1 MHRFA
6 FALLMLLVP
15 ACAAATADNAA
26 VERDYAER
34 RSTVEVT
41 AQGVVTAVLADDTG
55 PAGRHQRF
63 IIRLAGATQ
72 TVLIDN
78 NVDVGQR
85 VPVAPSD
92 DVTVHGEYIWNDQG
106 GLIHYTHHDPAPN
119 HEGGWIDRNGVRY
132 Q

>member
-1 MHRFA
+1 MRLA
-6 FALLMLLVP
+6 FALLVLLIP

-26 VERDYAER
+26 VERDYAEH

-41 AQGVVTAVLADDTG
+41 AQGIVTSVLADETG
-55 PAGRHQRF
+55 PSGRHQRF
-63 IIRLAGATQ
+63 IIRLAGSTQ

>member
-1 MHRFA
+1 MRRV
-6 FALLMLLVP
+6 ALALTILLVP
-15 ACAAATADNAA
+15 ACAAASADNAA
-26 VERDYAER
+26 IERDYADH

-41 AQGVVTAVLADDTG
+41 GQGVVTAVLADDTG
-55 PAGRHQRF
+55 PSGRHQRF

-85 VPVAPSD
+85 VPVSPTD
-92 DVTVHGEYIWNDQG
+92 EVIIHGEYVWNDQG
-106 GLIHYTHHDPAPN
+106 GLIHYTHHDPAPG
-119 HEGGWIDRNGVRY
+119 HEGGWIDRGGVRY

>member
-1 MHRFA
+1 MYRFA
-6 FALLMLLVP
+6 FAFLKLLLP

-26 VERDYAER
+26 VENDYAER

-55 PAGRHQRF
+55 PSGRHQRF

-72 TVLIDN
+72 TVLIEN
-78 NVDVGQR
+78 NVDVGRR

-106 GLIHYTHHDPAPN
+106 GLIHYTHHDPAPG

>member
-1 MHRFA
+1 MHRLTL
-6 FALLMLLVP
+6 ALLVLLVP

-26 VERDYAER
+26 VENDYAER
-34 RSTVEVT
+34 RSIVEVT
-41 AQGVVTAVLADDTG
+41 AEGVVTAVLADDTG
-55 PAGRHQRF
+55 PSGPHQRF
-63 IIRLAGATQ
+63 IIRLVGATQ

-78 NVDVGQR
+78 NVTVGQR
-85 VPVAPSD
+85 VPIATSD

-106 GLIHYTHHDPAPN
+106 GLIHYTHHDPAPG

>member
-1 MHRFA
+1 
-6 FALLMLLVP
+6 
-15 ACAAATADNAA
+15 
-26 VERDYAER
+26 
-34 RSTVEVT
+34 
-41 AQGVVTAVLADDTG
+41 
-55 PAGRHQRF
+55 GRHQRF

-106 GLIHYTHHDPAPN
+106 GLIHYTHHDPAPD